1 MLNDLPTL
9 SHQEQ
14 QKAVEKIQELMSQ
27 GVSTAEAIKIVSEK
41 SEKRWRVHPE
51 SSMRYFFFIMH
62 YNKYSGANSSK
73 ITPPSKK

>member
-41 SEKRWRVHPE
+41 IREKMA
-51 SSMRYFFFIMH
+51 SS
-62 YNKYSGANSSK
+62 SGG
-73 ITPPSKK
+73 